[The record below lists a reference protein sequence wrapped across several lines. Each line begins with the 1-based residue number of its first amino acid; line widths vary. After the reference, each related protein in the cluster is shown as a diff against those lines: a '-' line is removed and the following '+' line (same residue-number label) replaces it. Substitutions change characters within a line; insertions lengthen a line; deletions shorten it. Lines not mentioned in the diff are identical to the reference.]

1 MPKPPPDADSI
12 QKELENLVRASTIYR
27 LKLFNIIYIFVQ
39 LEATVPLQEVGGGD
53 NEESVIM
60 STAKVY
66 HIKMDSDGLDEC
78 GAEKTKCWTG
88 K

>member
-12 QKELENLVRASTIYR
+12 QKELENLVRASMIYC
-27 LKLFNIIYIFVQ
+27 LKLFNIIHIFVQ
-39 LEATVPLQEVGGGD
+39 LEATVPLQDVGGVD
-53 NEESVIM
+53 EESVIM

-66 HIKMDSDGLDEC
+66 HIKMDSSELDEC
-78 GAEKTKCWTG
+78 GEEKTKCWAG